1 LTKREDVDVVLFMLF
16 GALGMILMATQV
28 KPTTGGT
35 LVLPRRFGEGF
46 EQMRLDPDFAAHLHA
61 R

>member
-1 LTKREDVDVVLFMLF
+1 MLFMLF

-28 KPTTGGT
+28 KPETGGT

-46 EQMRLDPDFAAHLHA
+46 EQMRLDPDFAAHLRA